1 MFLENLNLDRIL
13 NIFNSTMLV
22 IVTIILGF
30 LVFINFESREN
41 SEQGELIAFQEN
53 AEAEESKSDDS
64 LAEVETNSNE
74 INVDI
79 KGAVKNP
86 GVYKVNEDSI
96 INDVIKLA
104 GGLKSNASTKYTNL
118 SKKVSNEMVI
128 TIYTTSQIN
137 QMSSPTTEICNAP
150 TENISNCQNSSIVE
164 IKPSSNENK
173 NETNSESTNKDN
185 KISLNS
191 ATKEELMTLTGVGE
205 AKAESIIEYREK
217 NNGFKTLE
225 ELMNISGIG
234 EKAYEKIKDNIK
246 L

>member
-30 LVFINFESREN
+30 LVFSHFESREN

-53 AEAEESKSDDS
+53 AETEESKSDDS
-64 LAEVETNSNE
+64 LAEVEINSSE